1 MLNDKY
7 TDIDIHLDVITLTEV
22 VDMKDDRRASKHELR
37 RFLGLVLFLASM
49 CFLTLLAANC
59 AHSAE
64 DTVSINE
71 ILQSNPDYGIGE
83 PIRCSREDEN
93 PEALSKG
100 FCWVLYEKRTPIS
113 MLVTRMP
120 AFTDVVARVFGPSLH
135 GDTDGEIKFT
145 DVFEAIEQ
153 SKLAHRI
160 KRSI

>member
-1 MLNDKY
+1 M
-7 TDIDIHLDVITLTEV
+7 
-22 VDMKDDRRASKHELR
+22 MSKHSSL
-37 RFLGLVLFLASM
+37 
-49 CFLTLLAANC
+49 LLATAVSI
-59 AHSAE
+59 ALWLGIITVAKAS
-64 DTVSINE
+64 DVSINE
-71 ILQSNPDYGIGE
+71 ILQSNPDYGVGR
-83 PIRCSREDEN
+83 PIRCSREDED

-135 GDTDGEIKFT
+135 GDTDGEIEFT

>member
-1 MLNDKY
+1 MMSKHSSLLLA
-7 TDIDIHLDVITLTEV
+7 IVVSITLWLGIITV
-22 VDMKDDRRASKHELR
+22 AKAS
-37 RFLGLVLFLASM
+37 
-49 CFLTLLAANC
+49 
-59 AHSAE
+59 
-64 DTVSINE
+64 DVSINE

-83 PIRCSREDEN
+83 PIRCSREDEK

-100 FCWVLYEKRTPIS
+100 FCWVLYEKSTPIS

-135 GDTDGEIKFT
+135 GETDGEIKFT